1 MQEQKTL
8 LSKFLPWFLLIILA
22 IIWGSSF
29 ILMKKGLVSLTP
41 VEIGGIRILSAAVF
55 LIPISI
61 PILRRIKRKQW
72 LYLFISGFMGSLI
85 PAVLFPI
92 AQTKI
97 DSGIAGILNALT
109 PLFTIVVGAS
119 YFHSKFTFR
128 TITGIFIG
136 FLGSVVL
143 ITAGATGSWWNINVY
158 ALLIVLATFFYGINV
173 NLIKYYLG
181 DMRPAHITSLSMLIV
196 SPFALMYLLIQS
208 DIATKIPSD
217 PHIWIALGY
226 VILLGVVGTALSLIL
241 FNRMLK
247 ITNTVFASSV
257 TYIIPIVAVIWGL
270 VDGEVLL
277 FKHYLGMA
285 GIIAGV
291 LIANFSQKH

>member
-1 MQEQKTL
+1 MPNTL
-8 LSKFLPWFLLIILA
+8 FSRFIPWFMLIILA

-29 ILMKKGLVSLTP
+29 ILMKKGLVALTP

-61 PILRRIKRKQW
+61 PIIRKIKRKHW
-72 LYLFISGFMGSLI
+72 LYLFISGFLGSLI

-97 DSGIAGILNALT
+97 DSGIAGVLNALT
-109 PLFTIVVGAS
+109 PLFTIIVGAS

-143 ITAGATGSWWNINVY
+143 ISAGATGSWWNINVY
-158 ALLIVLATFFYGINV
+158 ALLIVLATVFYGINV
-173 NLIKYYLG
+173 NLIKYYLS
-181 DMRPAHITSLSMLIV
+181 DMKPAHITSMSMLIV
-196 SPFALMYLLIQS
+196 SPIALVYLLIQS
-208 DIATKIPSD
+208 DISTKITTGPQV
-217 PHIWIALGY
+217 WIALGY
-226 VILLGVVGTALSLIL
+226 VVLLGVVGTALSLIL

-257 TYIIPIVAVIWGL
+257 TYLIPIVAVIWGL
-270 VDGEVLL
+270 LDGEVLL
-277 FKHYLGMA
+277 LKHYIGMA
-285 GIIAGV
+285 GIIIGV
-291 LIANFSQKH
+291 VIANFSQKH